1 MRQFKSVFLICFFF
15 IVLTGLLNSCLQ
27 ETDVEFNVKTQ
38 PELVLICMITPG
50 DSIHAYVSRTFSIS
64 EKNINNDSVN
74 INAHVILSDESGNK
88 ILLRRQA
95 NSPRYSVAQDD
106 LKIRPGKNYT
116 IEVRAPGF
124 ETIRA
129 QTTVPVKA
137 AEWKRLDVTLP
148 QGGRYSVTGDW
159 LPVYPSND
167 LYGYGVVVLQ
177 EGEFLDV
184 LKGNIGVKFQSDL
197 FTFQRSLYLGPNA
210 KIALI
215 TKDRS
220 LYEFSKMAELTR
232 EINYSRQ
239 EDGFFDFLSM
249 FKGNIPKVNFLENG
263 VGIFGSYLISE
274 QSIP

>member
-1 MRQFKSVFLICFFF
+1 
-15 IVLTGLLNSCLQ
+15 
-27 ETDVEFNVKTQ
+27 
-38 PELVLICMITPG
+38 
-50 DSIHAYVSRTFSIS
+50 
-64 EKNINNDSVN
+64 
-74 INAHVILSDESGNK
+74 
-88 ILLRRQA
+88 
-95 NSPRYSVAQDD
+95 
-106 LKIRPGKNYT
+106 